1 MKTKKFA
8 IILVILSLLIPS
20 IIFADS
26 DWDIVDVARCAALHG
41 TSLDDLK
48 TKISDAN
55 EEDKLTYGMCIS
67 RVPQYL
73 TNPQVTDITTDPGIV
88 NFLKTLHPLR
98 TCLYINIDELT
109 QDKIYEKAFQEH
121 GLPLETIK
129 AIDQAGNDNCRIDT
143 NNEKCKQ
150 KIEEEKIANHGGT
163 IAKIQS
169 EKYGCYGTSTSPKT
183 LQQYLEGDRGN
194 TANQRVDVFDQR
206 TGLIAS
212 KGQLD
217 KLTNIAKAQGGP
229 VIGFFNFIIDYLVSI
244 VFVLCMASLI
254 YGGYNLIFSGFD
266 QDMAEKGK
274 KAIQYAIYGFLFI
287 MLSYTIVLLVQ
298 SIF

>member
-1 MKTKKFA
+1 M
-8 IILVILSLLIPS
+8 PS
-20 IIFADS
+20 
-26 DWDIVDVARCAALHG
+26 
-41 TSLDDLK
+41 
-48 TKISDAN
+48 
-55 EEDKLTYGMCIS
+55 
-67 RVPQYL
+67 
-73 TNPQVTDITTDPGIV
+73 
-88 NFLKTLHPLR
+88 
-98 TCLYINIDELT
+98 
-109 QDKIYEKAFQEH
+109 

-129 AIDQAGNDNCRIDT
+129 EIDQAGNDNCKIDT
-143 NNEKCKQ
+143 NTEKCKQ
-150 KIEEEKIANHGGT
+150 KVEEEKIGAQGSQT
-163 IAKIQS
+163 RAKIKS
-169 EKYGCYGTSTSPKT
+169 EKYGCYGDSETPQT
-183 LQQYLEGDRGN
+183 LQKYLEGNRAETSD
-194 TANQRVDVFDQR
+194 QRVDVFDKR

-212 KGQLD
+212 QGQLQ